1 MAQAKFV
8 FRLEVLLEHRRMIE
22 KEHQRKVAE
31 IQGRI
36 NALIR
41 QIQEAQELIHQQNRT
56 LAREKL
62 VGPLDLQYIAH
73 EKRFVGNLHVRIV
86 LMMQKV
92 AATEQSLKAARAELL
107 EAAKARKVL
116 EKLKDKQFRR
126 WLEDLEKKDAANMD
140 EIGTQLAI
148 REMDRAAGEHAVLE
162 QVE

>member
-62 VGPLDLQYIAH
+62 VGALDLQYIAH